1 MGYSP
6 WGSKELD
13 TTKWLTHTNTHTR
26 HIYWTLKNKTKKNG
40 IKPIESESQKVVER
54 GLNVGKT
61 ERLAKG
67 YHLSD
72 TR

>member
-6 WGSKELD
+6 RGSKELD
-13 TTKWLTHTNTHTR
+13 PTEWLTHTNTHTR
-26 HIYWTLKNKTKKNG
+26 ATYMWMLKKKKKNG

-67 YHLSD
+67 YQLSD